1 MKRVILVLCFISVSL
16 FSQMLSVDNFSSE
29 VFSRATKKPVT
40 ITLSAVFEGRYVE
53 DEGYK
58 ITDSLN
64 IVIGSFY
71 LEDLITSQGKE
82 NLKKAVKAYCSKK
95 YSVDIDDIYLQKFNS
110 QPNTQEI
117 IDALKKEGMC
127 VKNY

>member
-1 MKRVILVLCFISVSL
+1 MKKIMIISLLTALSL
-16 FSQMLSVDNFSSE
+16 FAQMLNVDNFSAE
-29 VFSRATKKPVT
+29 VFSRVTKKPVT
-40 ITLSAVFEGRYVE
+40 INLNMMFEGRYVE
-53 DEGYK
+53 EESYK
-58 ITDSLN
+58 IIDALN

-82 NLKKAVKAYCSKK
+82 KLKETIKSYTTSK
-95 YSVDIDDIYLQKFNS
+95 YSIDIDNIYIQKLQS

-127 VKNY
+127 VK